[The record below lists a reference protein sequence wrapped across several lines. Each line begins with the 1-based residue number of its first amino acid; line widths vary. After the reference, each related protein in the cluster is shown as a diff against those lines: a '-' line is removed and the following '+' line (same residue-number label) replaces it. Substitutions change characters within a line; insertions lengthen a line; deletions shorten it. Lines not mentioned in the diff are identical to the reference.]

1 MTKAYVID
9 AVRTPR
15 GRGKPGKGSLSGIH
29 PQELFAQLLAALER
43 RNGLD
48 PSRVDDVIAGCV
60 SQVGEQGANLARNAV
75 LAAGWPIEVSA
86 TTLNRFCGSG
96 LQSIHFAAMGA
107 GSDALDLVVAGGVE
121 SMSRVPMGS
130 DGGGED
136 GQNVRLRD
144 RFFQVP
150 QGISADLIATL
161 EGFSREDVDE
171 VAFRSQQRA
180 WRAVEERRFAR
191 SLVPIHDPKSGA
203 VALDR
208 DELLRPDTTREG
220 LAGLAPAFVSLGQK
234 AAGPNGETLDRIA
247 LAAYPAAKQI
257 RHVHTAGNSSGIA
270 DGAGAVLIASERYVK
285 QTGTRPRARI
295 RSMSTV
301 GSEPVIMLTA
311 PAPASEKAL
320 RLAGMNARDI
330 DLWEINEAFASVV
343 LQTVRRLDLD
353 PGRVNVNGGA
363 IALGHPLGATGA
375 MLFGTALD
383 ELERQGK
390 QTALVAMCT
399 AGGQGIATILE
410 RVS

>member
-136 GQNVRLRD
+136 GHNVRLRD

-375 MLFGTALD
+375 MLFCTALD

>member
-75 LAAGWPIEVSA
+75 LAPGWPIEVSA

-136 GQNVRLRD
+136 GHNVRLRD